1 MADITTR
8 QALDALKEELK
19 TQRERDPYWRFKQ
32 GHKFKTAWAEMWP
45 GGSWISLRVGDSEQA
60 KNMRAS
66 MSEAELK
73 ELDELKEVLRHGHH
87 DSSGFGCA
95 ERRVENATGAGPV
108 LALQVR
114 SQVQDGVGGD
124 VARRYVDLSTCR

>member
-1 MADITTR
+1 
-8 QALDALKEELK
+8 
-19 TQRERDPYWRFKQ
+19 
-32 GHKFKTAWAEMWP
+32 
-45 GGSWISLRVGDSEQA
+45 
-60 KNMRAS
+60 MRAS
-66 MSEAELK
+66 MSE
-73 ELDELKEVLRHGHH
+73 DELEEFNRLLEYYGKHH
-87 DSSGFGCA
+87 DASGFGCA